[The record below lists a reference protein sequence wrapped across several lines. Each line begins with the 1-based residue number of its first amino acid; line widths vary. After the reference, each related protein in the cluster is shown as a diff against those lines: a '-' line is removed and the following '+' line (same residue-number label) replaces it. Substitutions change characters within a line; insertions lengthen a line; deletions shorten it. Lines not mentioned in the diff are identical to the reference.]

1 MLDEKSSL
9 TEPLLATQTVNVKS
23 RVKRIVKY
31 VISFG
36 LLSFILHRAL
46 FPLAF
51 RYASTHIHPCV
62 CDNYAWAMDAF
73 APKEPEVPIGQ
84 LAENFFL

>member
-9 TEPLLATQTVNVKS
+9 TEPLATQTVNVKS
-23 RVKRIVKY
+23 RVKRVVKY
-31 VISFG
+31 VVSFS
-36 LLSFILHRAL
+36 LLFFILHRGL
-46 FPLAF
+46 FSLAF
-51 RYASTHIHPCV
+51 RYASKHCA

-73 APKEPEVPIGQ
+73 SPKEPEVPVGQ